1 MILRKKDMQRLKDE
15 IIVSKTLKSTNEW
28 IKILDQFNVK
38 KKGYTKATK
47 HLLENYDLNP
57 KWAQT
62 VVIRYEFRKG
72 LRA

>member
-1 MILRKKDMQRLKDE
+1 M
-15 IIVSKTLKSTNEW
+15 S
-28 IKILDQFNVK
+28 KILDQFNVK